1 MSNKALIVGALVLGY
16 MYLKQNGGVVGGTAY
31 VPKGYQQA
39 VPNSMP
45 ASAGSG
51 WQQIGQ
57 GAVLGLLQGLAGS
70 PRNNTSTTIVP
81 SNYDWYD
88 RSGYM
93 QEAVND
99 IPTSFD
105 SLVGGSD
112 YDIRWA

>member
-16 MYLKQNGGVVGGTAY
+16 MYMRNNGGLPVGQG
-31 VPKGYQQA
+31 VPKGYTA

-57 GAVLGLLQGLAGS
+57 GAVLGLLQGIANG
-70 PRNNTSTTIVP
+70 PRNNTSTTVIP
-81 SNYDWYD
+81 TNYDWYD
-88 RSGYM
+88 RGGYV
-93 QEAVND
+93 QEAVSG

-105 SLVGGSD
+105 ELVGGD
-112 YDIRWA
+112 GYGIGWA